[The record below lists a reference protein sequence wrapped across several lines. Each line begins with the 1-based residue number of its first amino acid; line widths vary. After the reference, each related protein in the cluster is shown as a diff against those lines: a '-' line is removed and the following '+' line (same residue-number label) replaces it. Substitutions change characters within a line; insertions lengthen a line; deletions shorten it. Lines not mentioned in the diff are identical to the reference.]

1 MRFYQFVL
9 KNVFRRRTRSA
20 LTVTGMAVA
29 VAAVVSLVGIAE
41 GFKKS
46 FLSMYEE
53 RSVDLIVSRAGIF
66 NLIQGTM
73 PEGVAK
79 RVREIDG
86 VADVAPG

>member
-41 GFKKS
+41 GFKS
-46 FLSMYEE
+46 
-53 RSVDLIVSRAGIF
+53 RS
-66 NLIQGTM
+66 
-73 PEGVAK
+73 
-79 RVREIDG
+79 
-86 VADVAPG
+86 